1 MIPLAFTVHA
11 EWDSEAEVWFVS
23 ESDVPGLVTGAA
35 TLPELLTKLKA
46 MIPELIELN
55 RHRLDDGMVSDDVPV
70 ELITTKS
77 QSFRLP
83 H

>member
-1 MIPLAFTVHA
+1 MPTHTITVHA
-11 EWDSEAEVWFVS
+11 EWDPEAEVWFVAD
-23 ESDVPGLVTGAA
+23 SDVPGLVTGAA

-55 RHRLDDGMVSDDVPV
+55 HHMLGDGEIGDNIPV

-77 QSFRLP
+77 QSLWIN